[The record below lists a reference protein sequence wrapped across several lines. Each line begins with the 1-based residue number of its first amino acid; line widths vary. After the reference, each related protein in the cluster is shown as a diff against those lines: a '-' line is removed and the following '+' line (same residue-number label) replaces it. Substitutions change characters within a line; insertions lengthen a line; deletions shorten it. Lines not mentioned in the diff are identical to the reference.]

1 MEEYEDPKLRHHVR
15 SLLLDY
21 SLQHLATD
29 YIEYTEGLFDQVFN
43 SLYEAF
49 TSPIRF

>member
-1 MEEYEDPKLRHHVR
+1 MEEYEDPKLRQHVR

-29 YIEYTEGLFDQVFN
+29 YIEYTESLFDQVF
-43 SLYEAF
+43 SSHYDDF